1 MNADDA
7 VAAADIVSSDDC
19 ETVGELVC
27 SAVLSGLCETAGEL
41 EESVDTVGVGFE
53 DAETSAVGEPRAE
66 ALGELVTVPSIVLVC
81 VVDADMEA
89 QPDAESRPVTLT
101 DAVEDCDA
109 TELVVACVVAD
120 GTFDVLDESVTCD
133 ESEFCVVIVAD
144 GQGLADG
151 EAADDVDGK
160 RETETVAVVSAEIV

>member
-41 EESVDTVGVGFE
+41 EESGDTVGVVFE
-53 DAETSAVGEPRAE
+53 DVETSTDGEPKAET
-66 ALGELVTVPSIVLVC
+66 LGELVTVPSIVLVR
-81 VVDADMEA
+81 VVDADREA
-89 QPDAESRPVTLT
+89 RLDAESRPLTLT

-109 TELVVACVVAD
+109 IELVVACVVAD
-120 GTFDVLDESVTCD
+120 GAFDVLDESVTCD
-133 ESEFCVVIVAD
+133 ESEFCVVVVAD
-144 GQGLADG
+144 GQALADG
-151 EAADDVDGK
+151 VAADDADGK
-160 RETETVAVVSAEIV
+160 RETEAVAVVSVEIV